1 MQLRTPPVQI
11 VVGVVKVLE
20 YNMIRALMRQ
30 YQADVERAKSNIM
43 VYLNNPVGIGEHP
56 DLAGAVDSQIEIIAH
71 AEDKIEVLKK
81 YYMNSINLQE

>member
-1 MQLRTPPVQI
+1 MEI
-11 VVGVVKVLE
+11 VLA
-20 YNMIRALMRQ
+20 YNMIRALMMQ
-30 YQADVERAKSNIM
+30 YQAEVERAKSNIM

-81 YYMNSINLQE
+81 YYAEEVKE